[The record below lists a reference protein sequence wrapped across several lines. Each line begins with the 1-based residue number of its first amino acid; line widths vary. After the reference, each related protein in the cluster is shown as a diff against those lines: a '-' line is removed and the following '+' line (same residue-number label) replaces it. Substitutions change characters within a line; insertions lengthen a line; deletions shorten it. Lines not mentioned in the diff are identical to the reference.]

1 MSLQT
6 TRQLALL
13 VLLAG
18 TPAGAQT
25 PTPTGRPTPA
35 VPAAP
40 AAAAAGAA
48 TPTPEGLAQP
58 GVVETAPAVAAAV
71 ETASP
76 APTSAGPAHD
86 GTPAVGT
93 YYAEFERDLY
103 QTEPL
108 MLYGIMAERY
118 IPFYIPKSWE
128 LTGPV
133 ELELRI
139 DHSET
144 LLPRRSAITVMVNN
158 RAIASQFLDETNVK
172 DGRVKALIDP
182 DFLSDFNQIRVAV
195 VQHYTNDCEDPFD
208 PNLWTRL
215 SHDSVLKIPYARKP
229 IQKDIVQLPAPL
241 FEEGSLGPVHI
252 DLITGATVDAAT
264 IEALGILGFSFGRL
278 ADYRGL
284 HIDHVG
290 SSVGDA
296 KRHALLVG
304 LVNEQSQIRQLI
316 GGAEPAA
323 GEGLVV
329 LAPNPNDPTLG
340 VLVVT
345 AKDEEGLKKAAYAV
359 AGNDRY
365 EVQSGP
371 SSTVRTL
378 KESYPKTRRDPLP
391 APGTTQFTFAELGIE
406 DRTVRGFYADPVVI
420 PLMLEGDAAVRPGGG
435 EFRLDFGYS
444 SQLDNRLSTVEVSID
459 GVVLISRPL
468 DRPEGEELA
477 QLRVHLPA
485 ELVRPFSKI
494 FVQFHLFPE
503 SFDACER
510 VSDRIVWGTVR
521 ATSLF
526 TLERDHYADMPDLG
540 RLQYDLWPFT
550 TAGTANAVTIVAPDK
565 PAPYDGAAVFQTA
578 AALGWRRTNEA
589 PHFHA
594 TTGARAGAA
603 IPAEHLILLVAADS
617 PNTTYAALEQ
627 NGYLNRSQAGGAWQ
641 LTGAGGQ
648 NVEARF
654 SETYGS
660 IEEVQSPTKNDLSI
674 LVLRAATRANL
685 LPLAETLSNDKA
697 MRKTD
702 GNITVVPTMPE
713 AEYRVVQDAK
723 MQQVGERPLNTRVT
737 VALTRFWPFF
747 GLLLLGA
754 ALLFAL
760 SMNLWGRR
768 NGAHT

>member
-1 MSLQT
+1 CRGTGPSNS
-6 TRQLALL
+6 TR
-13 VLLAG
+13 
-18 TPAGAQT
+18 PSM
-25 PTPTGRPTPA
+25 
-35 VPAAP
+35 AP
-40 AAAAAGAA
+40 G
-48 TPTPEGLAQP
+48 
-58 GVVETAPAVAAAV
+58 
-71 ETASP
+71 
-76 APTSAGPAHD
+76 GPAHD
-86 GTPAVGT
+86 GTPATGT
-93 YYAEFERDLY
+93 FYAEFQRDLY

-118 IPFYIPKSWE
+118 IPFYIPKSWK

-133 ELELRI
+133 EVELHI

-158 RAIASQFLDETNVK
+158 RAIASQFLDETNVR
-172 DGRVKALIDP
+172 DGRIRALVDP
-182 DFLSDFNQIRVAV
+182 AFLSDFNQIRVAV

-208 PNLWTRL
+208 PNLWTRI
-215 SHDSVLKIPYARKP
+215 SHDSLLKIPYARKP
-229 IQKDIVQLPAPL
+229 IEKDIVQLPAPL
-241 FEEGSLGPVHI
+241 FEEGSIGPIHL
-252 DLITGATVDAAT
+252 DLVTGATVDAAT

-278 ADYRGL
+278 SDYRGL
-284 HIDHVG
+284 QIDHV
-290 SSVGDA
+290 SSSLGDV

-316 GGAEPAA
+316 GGAEPAP
-323 GEGLVV
+323 GEGLVTLV
-329 LAPNPNDPTLG
+329 PNPNDPTLG

-345 AKDEEGLKKAAYAV
+345 AKDEEGLRKAAYAV
-359 AGNDRY
+359 AGDDRY

-371 SSTVRTL
+371 SSTVRNL

-391 APGTTQFTFAELGIE
+391 APGTTQFTLAELGIE

-468 DRPEGEELA
+468 DRQEGEELA

-540 RLQYDLWPFT
+540 RLRYDLWPFT
-550 TAGTANAVTIVAPDK
+550 GATTSDAVTIIAPDK
-565 PAPYDGAAVFQTA
+565 PAPDDAAAVFQTA
-578 AALGWRRTNEA
+578 AALGWRRTNDA

-594 TTGARAGAA
+594 TTGARAGAS
-603 IPAEHLILLVAADS
+603 IPAEHLILLVAGDS
-617 PNTTYAALEQ
+617 PNTTYSALEQ
-627 NGYLNRSQAGGAWQ
+627 SGYLNRSQAGGAWQ
-641 LTGAGGQ
+641 LTGAAGPS
-648 NVEARF
+648 VEARF
-654 SETYGS
+654 TETYGS
-660 IEEVQSPTKNDLSI
+660 LEEVQSPTKKDLSI
-674 LVLRAATRANL
+674 LVMRSATRANL

-697 MRKTD
+697 LRKTD
-702 GNITVVPTMPE
+702 GNITVVPTMAE
-713 AEYRVVQDAK
+713 AEYRVVKDATL
-723 MQQVGERPLNTRVT
+723 QQVGERPLNTRVT
-737 VALTRFWPFF
+737 VVLTKFWPFF

-760 SMNLWGRR
+760 SINLWGRR